1 MVQMNRFLLIICIA
15 LIFSSCLKFPTS
27 SPTEPDL
34 SEDRGILLTSEIP
47 TNWSTLLWSRN
58 TEEIIVAGEFGI
70 KAINIASRAIRSIEG
85 ANAVFLIKLSHDGN
99 KLYYLLGHTLAGGAE
114 PLYKIFLDGKGR
126 QLLLDNLCVAPFSLS
141 SDSLIAHSGSSG
153 GSLYLY
159 DEGNTSNTFLTL
171 GRPITFSPDGKFLL
185 YSADSSLYTISIENR
200 AVQRIPFP
208 DDIFFINMIRWDE
221 NGIRIFYR
229 GYDLWG
235 YYVKNITT
243 NETTK
248 LWELKL
254 GVESPN
260 NLNFAWSSDGGKIAF
275 WTSKCIKSRGLFGCE
290 VTQRTLHVINI
301 DERKEIRIAYAN
313 NLFEASIA
321 FSPDGKKIAYVLGS
335 QIYTKDIQ

>member
-1 MVQMNRFLLIICIA
+1 MVQMNRILIICIA
-15 LIFSSCLKFPTS
+15 LVFSSCLKFPTS

-85 ANAVFLIKLSHDGN
+85 ANAVFLIKISHDGN

-153 GSLYLY
+153 GSIYLY
-159 DEGNTSNTFLTL
+159 NEGSKSNTFLSI
-171 GRPITFSPDGKFLL
+171 GNPITFSPDGKFLL

-208 DDIFFINMIRWDE
+208 DDIFCINMIRWDE

-229 GYDLWG
+229 AYDLWG

-243 NETTK
+243 NETYK
-248 LWELKL
+248 LWQLSGSDTPE
-254 GVESPN
+254 
-260 NLNFAWSSDGGKIAF
+260 NLHFAWSPDGGKVAF
-275 WTSKCIKSRGLFGCE
+275 WTSKCIKYKGLFNCE
-290 VTQRTLHVINI
+290 VSQCTLHVINI
-301 DERKEIRIAYAN
+301 NERKEIRIAYAN
-313 NLFEASIA
+313 VSYEASIA
-321 FSPDGKKIAYVLGS
+321 FSPDSKKIAYVLGS